1 MTEDEDGAFALPP
14 AVGVSCILRRIKGG
28 LNRLGLIRIEGE
40 IHSIKPYPSGHVYL
54 DLKDNE
60 DDAILHCVVWRRNA
74 YRLKRLPEQGEAVVL
89 TGTLDVFEVRGQ
101 LQFNVVAVQAAG
113 DGALFAKFEALKR
126 KLLAEGLFDA
136 TLKKELPRYPQS
148 VGVITSTETAALQDV
163 MKTRASLA
171 PWVPFVVYHAGVQG
185 EASEGEIL
193 AALKKA
199 RERNEVDVLLLVR
212 GGGSLADLWSFNS
225 EALARELRAMPM
237 PVVTG
242 IGHETDFTIADMA
255 ADVRAPTP
263 TAACSLVL
271 QHWSTAPQWLST
283 LETRLTTVMQA
294 NLRLSRSQ
302 LTQAVRLQSAMQNV
316 VLRLRARVPAQR
328 ELQQIYERYLD
339 ALTERLDRNAMT
351 LATERRVCLQAA
363 ASKTALAQMNLLR
376 VRPAF
381 DKARAETAHLE
392 KSLRQAVSLRIEAKR
407 GELERLSASLSA
419 LDITKTLAR
428 GFSLTTDSQGRPVR
442 DAEQLAEGETVSILF
457 EKGSARARVIE
468 RKPRS

>member
-1 MTEDEDGAFALPP
+1 
-14 AVGVSCILRRIKGG
+14 
-28 LNRLGLIRIEGE
+28 
-40 IHSIKPYPSGHVYL
+40 
-54 DLKDNE
+54 
-60 DDAILHCVVWRRNA
+60 
-74 YRLKRLPEQGEAVVL
+74 
-89 TGTLDVFEVRGQ
+89 
-101 LQFNVVAVQAAG
+101 
-113 DGALFAKFEALKR
+113 
-126 KLLAEGLFDA
+126 
-136 TLKKELPRYPQS
+136 
-148 VGVITSTETAALQDV
+148 
-163 MKTRASLA
+163 
-171 PWVPFVVYHAGVQG
+171 
-185 EASEGEIL
+185 
-193 AALKKA
+193 
-199 RERNEVDVLLLVR
+199 
-212 GGGSLADLWSFNS
+212 
-225 EALARELRAMPM
+225 M

-242 IGHETDFTIADMA
+242 IGHETDFTIADMV

-283 LETRLTTVMQA
+283 LETRLATVMQA

-316 VLRLRARVPAQR
+316 VLRLRAGVPAQR
-328 ELQQIYERYLD
+328 ELRQIFERYLD

-351 LATERRVCLQAA
+351 LAAERRVCLQAA
-363 ASKTALAQMNLLR
+363 ASKTAFAQMNLLR

-407 GELERLSASLSA
+407 AELERLSASLSA

-468 RKPRS
+468 RKPRG

>member
-1 MTEDEDGAFALPP
+1 MTQDEDGASALPP

-171 PWVPFVVYHAGVQG
+171 PWVPFVIYHAGVQG

-271 QHWSTAPQWLST
+271 QHWSAAPQWLST
-283 LETRLTTVMQA
+283 LETRLATVMQA

-328 ELQQIYERYLD
+328 ELRQIFERYLD

-363 ASKTALAQMNLLR
+363 ASKTAFA
-376 VRPAF
+376 
-381 DKARAETAHLE
+381 
-392 KSLRQAVSLRIEAKR
+392 
-407 GELERLSASLSA
+407 
-419 LDITKTLAR
+419 
-428 GFSLTTDSQGRPVR
+428 
-442 DAEQLAEGETVSILF
+442 
-457 EKGSARARVIE
+457 
-468 RKPRS
+468 